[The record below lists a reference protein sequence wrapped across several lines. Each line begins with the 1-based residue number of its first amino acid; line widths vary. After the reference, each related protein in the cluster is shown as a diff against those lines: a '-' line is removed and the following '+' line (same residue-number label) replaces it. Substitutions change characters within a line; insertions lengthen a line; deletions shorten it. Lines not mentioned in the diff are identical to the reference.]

1 MSVNFQHGALITR
14 DAREALLQLKKLVDG
29 AAEKIR
35 VAERETVGLAIGRTK
50 GDDSLKTLRDTAE
63 KLQSPAFEAAV
74 AEARDKVRSAVN
86 WHLEVQK
93 N

>member
-35 VAERETVGLAIGRTK
+35 VAERETVGDRPNKRRRFPQDLTRHRRKAAISG
-50 GDDSLKTLRDTAE
+50 
-63 KLQSPAFEAAV
+63 F
-74 AEARDKVRSAVN
+74 
-86 WHLEVQK
+86 
-93 N
+93 

>member
-1 MSVNFQHGALITR
+1 
-14 DAREALLQLKKLVDG
+14 
-29 AAEKIR
+29 
-35 VAERETVGLAIGRTK
+35 LAIGRTK

-74 AEARDKVRSAVN
+74 AAARDKVRSAVN
-86 WHLEVQK
+86 WHLEVQQ